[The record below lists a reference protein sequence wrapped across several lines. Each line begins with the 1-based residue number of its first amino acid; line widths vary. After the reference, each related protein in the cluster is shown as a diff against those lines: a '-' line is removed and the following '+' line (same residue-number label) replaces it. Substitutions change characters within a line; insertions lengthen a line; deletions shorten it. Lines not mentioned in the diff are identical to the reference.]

1 MALGFTG
8 FFLLVMIGCAVTLG
22 VSIAE
27 NWQRIFAAIDGAGEA
42 GSVQTARCFT
52 TTHCSPAELPAVAQR
67 MVLHELDEQFEQ
79 AEEPAL
85 WTFGRPA
92 RRSNQMA
99 FRFA

>member
-8 FFLLVMIGCAVTLG
+8 FFVLVMIGCAVTLG

-27 NWQRIFAAIDGAGEA
+27 NWQRIFAAIDGASEA
-42 GSVQTARCFT
+42 DGLQAARCFT
-52 TTHCSPAELPAVAQR
+52 TTHCNPSDLPAVAQR
-67 MVLHELDEQFEQ
+67 MVLHELDEEIGE

-85 WTFGRPA
+85 WSFERPA
-92 RRSNQMA
+92 RRNNQTA